1 MWYGTPKYRGWT
13 QGAAECYARGCV
25 CKDCPTFAL
34 IGKECKMK
42 RAVLRLVQD
51 YGIPSDDFEISPK
64 FNNVIE
70 IKEKEKQMFDDDLNL
85 DYGTSYA
92 PIVSAIKKGFES
104 YDDFEKNTGISKS
117 LLSVKF
123 SDLFKSFA
131 NKNLI
136 DISKDRTKKQ
146 ALIDFI
152 QSRLLDKNYT
162 ENTQIN
168 EFDVKVKRIKNND
181 NSELEKLR
189 TENENL
195 RKRIT
200 ELENKP
206 QKTFDFDIIK
216 HELINQI
223 EQLQT
228 KLKAVELLESEFN
241 L

>member
-1 MWYGTPKYRGWT
+1 MWYGVPKYARWT
-13 QGAAECYARGCV
+13 KGAAECYERGCR
-25 CKDCPTFAL
+25 CEGCPTFEL

-42 RAVLRLVQD
+42 RSVVRLVQD
-51 YGIPSDDFEISPK
+51 YGVPPDDFEISPK

-85 DYGTSYA
+85 DYGPSYA
-92 PIVSAIKKGFES
+92 TIVSAIKKGFES
-104 YDDFEKNTGISKS
+104 YDDFEKITGISKS
-117 LLSVKF
+117 LLSAKF

-162 ENTQIN
+162 ENTQID
-168 EFDVKVKRIKNND
+168 EFDVEVKRIKNND

-189 TENENL
+189 TENKNL

-206 QKTFDFDIIK
+206 QKTFDFDKIK

-223 EQLQT
+223 EQLNA
-228 KLKAVELLESEFN
+228 KLKALELLETEFN